1 MKSVA
6 RLLVSLIAVPVL
18 AAGSMPGAAAAQEQ
32 AAKRA
37 DAAKADVRL
46 IEVVPDLP
54 DFVNAVMASS
64 EEKGPSDGWTHSWK
78 RETRTTA
85 PFDDVKK
92 FYLEQFEKKGWK
104 VTTTKEKPGKAEW
117 GLSKGS
123 NWGRVRLDG
132 GSAGIVKITTEWKT
146 R

>member
-1 MKSVA
+1 MRGSVC
-6 RLLVSLIAVPVL
+6 LLVTLIAVPVL
-18 AAGSMPGAAAAQEQ
+18 ASGPAPQAAQEKATRP
-32 AAKRA
+32 AA
-37 DAAKADVRL
+37 VTL

-54 DFVNAVMASS
+54 DFPNAVMASS
-64 EEKGPSDGWTHSWK
+64 EEKGPSDGWTHSWR

-85 PFDDVKK
+85 SFDDVRT
-92 FYLEQFEKKGWK
+92 FYQEQFGEKGWK
-104 VTTTKEKPGKAEW
+104 VTATKEKPGKAEW

-123 NWGRVRLDG
+123 SWGRVKLDG